1 MEQDKLINLLKE
13 CYEYLTGAKD
23 LTMGRLTDLC
33 NRIKEVLDEDNV

>member
-33 NRIKEVLDEDNV
+33 NRIKEILDEETM

>member
-1 MEQDKLINLLKE
+1 MEQDKLINLLKD
-13 CYEYLTGAKD
+13 CYEYLSGNKD